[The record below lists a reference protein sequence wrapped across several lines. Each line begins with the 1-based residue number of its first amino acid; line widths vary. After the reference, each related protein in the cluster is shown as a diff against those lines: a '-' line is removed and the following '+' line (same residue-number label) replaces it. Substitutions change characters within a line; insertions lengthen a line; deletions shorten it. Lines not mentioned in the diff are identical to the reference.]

1 MSVAIG
7 RLCFAFRGQLC
18 APSIPQNILVR
29 NKTIIGEAH
38 AFLNPGRRFYSS
50 TLVRNKT
57 IIGKAHAFLNPGRRF
72 YSSTLVRNKTIF
84 DKASASFAPKI
95 PQKIDWG
102 TVVMNVGAVS
112 GLCGFMMSD
121 VLYLRILSICGS
133 LCGVGYNITRT
144 PRQINA
150 CLWGGVFITTNLFM
164 IVQLIQERNA
174 EGPKFNIHEL
184 HLWQRHFKEY
194 GVDARTFQK
203 MIAKSSWKTYAR
215 GDEIVAAGLP
225 LDEVLVIHEGEAC
238 AYKTDYDKEGELQF
252 KQEMYR
258 YEGRGRN
265 GCIVGGTA
273 LVDPRP
279 SHGSYP
285 HSVVSEMDDTMVVS
299 WDREELK
306 QMMKENPLVESALIH
321 TMYIDLITGLRRQQ
335 GEVFENKSIVGKAKE
350 EGAAIKMEQD
360 DSVDDGMVEGKEEE
374 WNKAIT
380 LKGSYNKQLEVRRM
394 LRTYLHLLED
404 AIEPE
409 KGLVLD
415 PQRKRIARKFAFH
428 KGVSLAQHVIAVHS
442 LGWSRHEWQ
451 DGIKE
456 ENEKNISPTVRK
468 LRHSLTKR
476 KRLALEVEEVE
487 EKKK

>member
-1 MSVAIG
+1 
-7 RLCFAFRGQLC
+7 
-18 APSIPQNILVR
+18 
-29 NKTIIGEAH
+29 
-38 AFLNPGRRFYSS
+38 
-50 TLVRNKT
+50 
-57 IIGKAHAFLNPGRRF
+57 
-72 YSSTLVRNKTIF
+72 
-84 DKASASFAPKI
+84 
-95 PQKIDWG
+95 
-102 TVVMNVGAVS
+102 
-112 GLCGFMMSD
+112 
-121 VLYLRILSICGS
+121 
-133 LCGVGYNITRT
+133 
-144 PRQINA
+144 
-150 CLWGGVFITTNLFM
+150 M

-273 LVDPRP
+273 LVDPRTILGR
-279 SHGSYP
+279 GSYP

-380 LKGSYNKQLEVRRM
+380 LKGSYNKQLEVWRM

-415 PQRKRIARKFAFH
+415 PQRKRIARNFAFH
-428 KGVSLAQHVIAVHS
+428 TGVS
-442 LGWSRHEWQ
+442 
-451 DGIKE
+451 
-456 ENEKNISPTVRK
+456 
-468 LRHSLTKR
+468 
-476 KRLALEVEEVE
+476 
-487 EKKK
+487 

>member
-7 RLCFAFRGQLC
+7 RLCFAFKGQLC
-18 APSIPQNILVR
+18 APSPLSQRASLIVR
-29 NKTIIGEAH
+29 NKTTVGRAR
-38 AFLNPGRRFYSS
+38 AFFNHPSRRFFSS
-50 TLVRNKT
+50 K
-57 IIGKAHAFLNPGRRF
+57 
-72 YSSTLVRNKTIF
+72 LVRNKTIF
-84 DKASASFAPKI
+84 DKVSASFAPKI

-102 TVVMNVGAVS
+102 TVVMNVGAIS

-121 VLYLRILSICGS
+121 VLYLRALSICGS
-133 LCGVGYNITRT
+133 LCGVGYNITRS

-150 CLWGGVFITTNLFM
+150 CLWGGVFISTNLYM

-194 GVDARTFQK
+194 GVDARTFKK
-203 MIAKSSWKTYAR
+203 MIDASTWKTYAR
-215 GDEIVAAGLP
+215 NEEIVAAGLP

-258 YEGRGRN
+258 YKGRGRN

-273 LVDPRP
+273 LVDPRTTA
-279 SHGSYP
+279 GSYP
-285 HSVVSEMDDTMVVS
+285 HSVVSEMDETMVVS

-306 QMMKENPLVESALIH
+306 QMMKANPLVESALIH

-335 GEVFENKSIVGKAKE
+335 GEVFENKSTVGKAKE
-350 EGAAIKMEQD
+350 EGAGINIQLD
-360 DSVDDGMVEGKEEE
+360 DSVFDGMVEGKEEE
-374 WNKAIT
+374 WKKAIT

-394 LRTYLHLLED
+394 LRTYLNLLED

-415 PQRKRIARKFAFH
+415 PQRKRIARKFAFD

-456 ENEKNISPTVRK
+456 ENEKDISPKVRK

-487 EKKK
+487 EKKKELE